1 VSSEPSRYSTVQ
13 MELSRPDALSQVVE
27 DSISRLENGG
37 IPVIAEQRLEALR
50 RSASALFTTGL
61 SVNEFALTQAV
72 GLRPV
77 SQVMGSCVFQQGVA
91 AERATWQL
99 APGETHRL
107 AMEDEWNAARETALH
122 RLWLEAEACGAH
134 VVTGVR
140 IRQSGQDSAD
150 SGSAMIEIVAI
161 GTAVLHEAA
170 GPARQDPVLTNLSMQ
185 DYWKL
190 IQHGFDALGV
200 VACTNMVG
208 RHPGSG
214 GLRGRA
220 LGMLA
225 GVGRDMLGDGGM
237 GILEGAAGR
246 KSRER
251 PEFSAAVTDVYS
263 YASADLHAQAER
275 LAAEGIVGVRIDHSQ
290 FTDGNENRILTVHT
304 IGTAIAS
311 SLSRGFGAGPAALS
325 VMPVR
330 RLDREGGNHSEPG
343 A

>member
-1 VSSEPSRYSTVQ
+1 
-13 MELSRPDALSQVVE
+13 MEFSQPDALSQVAE

-37 IPVIAEQRLEALR
+37 IPVMAEQRLQALR
-50 RSASALFTTGL
+50 GSASALFTTGL
-61 SVNEFALTQAV
+61 SVNEFALTQAT

-77 SQVMGSCVFQQGVA
+77 SQVMGSCVFQQRVA

-107 AMEDEWNAARETALH
+107 AMEDEWNVARETAMH

-134 VVTGVR
+134 VVTGVH

-150 SGSAMIEIVAI
+150 SGSAMIEIVAT
-161 GTAVLHEAA
+161 GTAVLHETA
-170 GPARQDPVLTNLSMQ
+170 GSARQHPVLTNLSMQ

-190 IQHGFDALGV
+190 IRHGFDALGV

-214 GLRGRA
+214 SLRGRA
-220 LGMLA
+220 LGVLA
-225 GVGRDMLGDGGM
+225 GVGRDMLGDSGM
-237 GILEGAAGR
+237 GILEAAAGR

-263 YASADLHAQAER
+263 YASADLRAQADR
-275 LAAEGIVGVRIDHSQ
+275 LGAEGIVGVRIDHSQ

-304 IGTAIAS
+304 IGTAIAGS
-311 SLSRGFGAGPAALS
+311 PSRGFGAGPAALS

-330 RLDREGGNHSEPG
+330 RVDQEGGNHRDPG
-343 A
+343 S